1 MPIPK
6 RKQNEKQSDFMMRC
20 IPQLMK
26 YHDKSQAIA
35 MCYKAFKGSE
45 EVELETYNDYP
56 QGAVNNAKRALKW
69 VEKNGRGSCG
79 EATGKKRA
87 SQIASK
93 QNISRETISRMASFK
108 RHQQHKDVPYSEGC
122 GGLMWDAWGGSAGVN
137 WAISKLKEIDKK

>member
-6 RKQNEKQSDFMMRC
+6 PKPAEKQSEFMIRC
-20 IPQLMK
+20 VPMLTP
-26 YHDKSQAIA
+26 YHKKDEAIA
-35 MCYKAFKGSE
+35 ICYDAFTK
-45 EVELETYNDYP
+45 VELESYNDYP
-56 QGAVNNAKRALKW
+56 DGAVNNAKRVLKW
-69 VEKNGRGSCG
+69 VEKNGWGSCG

-87 SQIASK
+87 NMIASK
-93 QNISRETISRMASFK
+93 SPLSRDTISRMASFK